1 MVTTEELISSD
12 LDSLLSALP
21 ERIQN
26 AIRSNEQK
34 NELLEIVMDLGRVP
48 EARFV
53 SGDVILDDTVVERT
67 DLQDLINNIGN
78 FGKDNRAG
86 IERTLHRI
94 SAIRN
99 RKGEIVGITCRVGR
113 AVHGLSLIHI

>member
-26 AIRSNEQK
+26 AIRSNEQY

-53 SGDVILDDTVVERT
+53 SGDVILDDTVVERN
-67 DLQDLINNIGN
+67 DLEDLINNIGN

-99 RKGEIVGITCRVGR
+99 RKGEIVGNMQSGSRGTRDY
-113 AVHGLSLIHI
+113 